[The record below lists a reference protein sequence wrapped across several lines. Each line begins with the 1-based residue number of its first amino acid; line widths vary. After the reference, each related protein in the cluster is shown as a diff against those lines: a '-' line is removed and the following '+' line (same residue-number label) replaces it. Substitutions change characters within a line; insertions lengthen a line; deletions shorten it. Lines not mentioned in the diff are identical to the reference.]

1 MKSLS
6 PRERLI
12 VALDFPTG
20 PEALRVVDDLVGEIA
35 MFKIGLQL
43 YTAEGP
49 KIVGAVSETGSKIF
63 LDLKFYDIPN
73 TVAGAV
79 ASAAALGVQMLTV
92 HLNGGRAMLEAA
104 MASKTSALSL
114 LGVTVLTSADET
126 TLRETGINSC
136 VDEQVQRLAGLGAAV
151 GIDGVIAS
159 PHEIVTLR
167 ERFGEQLKIV
177 VPGVRP
183 RWAAPGDQKRFA
195 TPREAVGNGADFLVI
210 GRPITEHANPREAV
224 QRILEEISA

>member
-6 PRERLI
+6 ARERLI

-20 PEALRVVDDLVGEIA
+20 AEALRMVEELVDEID

-43 YTAEGP
+43 YSAAGP
-49 KIVGAVSETGSKIF
+49 KIALAVSETGAKIF

-79 ASAAALGVQMLTV
+79 AAAATLGVQMLTV
-92 HLNGGRAMLEAA
+92 HLSGGRAMLEAA
-104 MASKTSALSL
+104 VASKTPTLSL

-126 TLRETGINSC
+126 TLRETGVNAR
-136 VDEQVQRLAGLGAAV
+136 VGEQVQRLADLGAV
-151 GIDGVIAS
+151 IGIDGVIAS
-159 PHEIVTLR
+159 PHEIKTLR
-167 ERFGEQLKIV
+167 ERFGEKLKIV

-183 RWAAPGDQKRFA
+183 SWAAPGDQKRFA
-195 TPREAVGNGADFLVI
+195 TPREAVLDGADYLVI
-210 GRPITEHANPREAV
+210 GRPITTHASPREAV
-224 QRILEEISA
+224 QRILDEISA